1 MLANCKVLSEDPEG
15 AGFGDAA
22 LKLAGLFQMQEFY
35 GGNPTKGGAV
45 TIPIRFQIG
54 DLPSLVRTPVA
65 RLTRADG
72 LSGRVT
78 VRCRVAMSTPKP
90 EFEAC
95 AVVDS
100 TSAALNA
107 AALDYVR
114 TLPLPSGT
122 AGGLNVAVPVVF
134 GGA

>member
-1 MLANCKVLSEDPEG
+1 
-15 AGFGDAA
+15 
-22 LKLAGLFQMQEFY
+22 
-35 GGNPTKGGAV
+35 
-45 TIPIRFQIG
+45 
-54 DLPSLVRTPVA
+54 
-65 RLTRADG
+65 
-72 LSGRVT
+72 
-78 VRCRVAMSTPKP
+78 MSTPKP